1 MLESSLTN
9 GTSQWITQFLSKVRV
24 WPKGGA
30 GVARKARALVEAFVR
45 TPLFDN
51 FMTVSV
57 LINTIVMAMDR
68 YGIGD
73 EEARILEELNQ
84 VFPWIFIAEMS
95 CKLVALGPAAYCS
108 DGMNLLDGAV
118 VILSIVEIVLTSTG
132 GSGGGNLQAFR
143 TVRVFRTFRVLR
155 VTRLLRGLEA
165 MVLIINVIM
174 KSVESFFYITLL
186 MFTFVFIYALLGMQ
200 TFGGRHNFG
209 DDEPA
214 RGNYDSFEIAFV
226 TVFQVLTM
234 ENWHATMYQ
243 SMRTPNPKYV
253 TGIFYV
259 SWVFIGNFILL
270 NLVLAI
276 LVDAFVTDEEVS
288 EEQLELEQAAEQRKA
303 EFYQKERAKRMKKL
317 GIKKQVDSNFFD
329 SQQSV

>member
-1 MLESSLTN
+1 MNQHVYLGRENIEDDLKLEEFELAIAAVAKSANTQTSLEKKLKGDCIPDEVRKELELPQDMKGFEIDFNVVRTNDATFATNNFTWSGQDVLEDSLTN
-9 GTSQWITQFLSKVRV
+9 GASGWVTHFLSKVRV

-30 GVARKARALVEAFVR
+30 GVLKKARSAVEAFVR

-73 EEARILEELNQ
+73 EEARALEEMNQ
-84 VFPWIFIAEMS
+84 VFTWIFIGEMS
-95 CKLVALGPAAYCS
+95 LKLVALGPGGYCS
-108 DGMNLLDGAV
+108 DRMNLLDGAV
-118 VILSIVEIVLTSTG
+118 VILSIVEIVLSTTG
-132 GSGGGNLQAFR
+132 GAGSGGNLQAFR

-155 VTRLLRGLEA
+155 VTRLLRGLRS
-165 MVLIINVIM
+165 MVLIISVIM
-174 KSVESFFYITLL
+174 RSFESFFYITLL

-200 TFGGRHNFG
+200 TFGGKYNFG

-234 ENWHATMYQ
+234 ENWH
-243 SMRTPNPKYV
+243 
-253 TGIFYV
+253 
-259 SWVFIGNFILL
+259 
-270 NLVLAI
+270 
-276 LVDAFVTDEEVS
+276 
-288 EEQLELEQAAEQRKA
+288 
-303 EFYQKERAKRMKKL
+303 
-317 GIKKQVDSNFFD
+317 
-329 SQQSV
+329 